1 MSKGL
6 FSFIKAYL
14 VMGYSRFDHIYLN
27 RFYYHLHSNS
37 FQRF

>member
-6 FSFIKAYL
+6 LSFFKTYL
-14 VMGYSRFDHIYLN
+14 VIGYSRFDHIYLN

-37 FQRF
+37 FQKM